1 MSDTSTPETVPQF
14 PVGQRT
20 ITAAVTNNAGVSV
33 PDTLSW
39 TATAGTITAAPDTLS
54 ATLDNAP
61 VGEVTVSVTD
71 PAGLTAQVVFDV
83 VDETPASI
91 ALTVS

>member
-1 MSDTSTPETVPQF
+1 MSDTTPATVQQF
-14 PVGQRT
+14 QVGQRT
-20 ITAAVTNNAGVSV
+20 ILAEVTNAKGVSV

-39 TATAGTITAAPDTLS
+39 SASAGTISPAADTLS

-61 VGEVTVSVTD
+61 VGEVTVSVSD
-71 PAGLTAQVVFDV
+71 ASGLTASVVFDV

-91 ALTVS
+91 TLTVS

>member
-1 MSDTSTPETVPQF
+1 MSDTTTPAVQQF

-20 ITAAVTNNAGVSV
+20 ITAAVTNSGGVAV

-39 TATAGTITAAPDTLS
+39 TATVGTVTPAADTLS

-61 VGEVTVSVTD
+61 VGDVTVTVTD
-71 PAGLTAQVVFDV
+71 ATGITASVEFEV
-83 VDETPASI
+83 VDETPANIS
-91 ALTVS
+91 LTVA